1 MPQYHAKQK
10 QQQQQLH
17 DIWAHF
23 VFGFPG
29 FLIPGRINWTA
40 ATTTTTQS
48 KWNPMDE
55 EKRKKKERSKIED
68 CYLWRLVFLPP
79 PLAAGR
85 GSHYVLALKQF
96 EQPSQPSKFS
106 AYPVPVPVS
115 IPICLVAKTNERK
128 SFKSTN
134 GHYLSLKPFSRCN
147 YNFRPEEH
155 KKGNRP
161 SPAK

>member
-10 QQQQQLH
+10 QQQLH
-17 DIWAHF
+17 YIWAHF

-29 FLIPGRINWTA
+29 FLIPGCINWTA
-40 ATTTTTQS
+40 ATTTPS

-55 EKRKKKERSKIED
+55 EKRKKERSKIED

-96 EQPSQPSKFS
+96 EQPSLPSKFP
-106 AYPVPVPVS
+106 AYPVPLLMS
-115 IPICLVAKTNERK
+115 IPVCLVAKTNERK

-155 KKGNRP
+155 KKGNWP
-161 SPAK
+161 SPSK